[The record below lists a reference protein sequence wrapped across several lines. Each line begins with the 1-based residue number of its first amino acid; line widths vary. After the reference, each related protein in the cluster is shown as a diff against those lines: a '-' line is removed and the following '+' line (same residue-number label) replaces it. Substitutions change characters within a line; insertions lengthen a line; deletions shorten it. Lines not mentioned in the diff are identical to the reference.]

1 MTVREAAAELQCSI
15 SFVYKLMAQ
24 GQVAYECR
32 GRRKLPVAESVAEYR
47 QRNLVPVTAKE
58 PKPKKAPYSVPV
70 LVSGTTEKATCPPVL
85 IYNRKRS

>member
-32 GRRKLPVAESVAEYR
+32 GRRKLPVAEYR
-47 QRNLVPVTAKE
+47 HRNLVPATATE
-58 PKPKKAPYSVPV
+58 PKPTKAPYQYKHLFQDHRGKPSAR
-70 LVSGTTEKATCPPVL
+70 LS
-85 IYNRKRS
+85 

>member
-32 GRRKLPVAESVAEYR
+32 GRRKLPVAESVGEYR
-47 QRNLVPVTAKE
+47 QRNLVPATIKE
-58 PKPKKAPYSVPV
+58 PRPTKTPYQYKH
-70 LVSGTTEKATCPPVL
+70 LFQERREKQSSRLP
-85 IYNRKRS
+85 

>member
-15 SFVYKLMAQ
+15 SFVYKLMTQ

-47 QRNLVPVTAKE
+47 QPNLVPASAKE
-58 PKPKKAPYSVPV
+58 SKPSKIPYQYQRLFQEQP
-70 LVSGTTEKATCPPVL
+70 EK
-85 IYNRKRS
+85 RRSRLP